1 MPLGTQVGKL
11 IPLLFQVTLE
21 LRTMS
26 SNPASYCCSRFVQ
39 KQKEDGCV
47 NKYSFHKPRVSVDET
62 SVLSNVFVKP

>member
-26 SNPASYCCSRFVQ
+26 SNPASYCCSHFVQ